1 MTPLIWSKKFHDP
14 TKKNFSIFFSSEN
27 DAKMRNFHKN
37 MNKTVAGPTFCKSVT
52 WGNEHN
58 DPNNLSTPI
67 HDLWII
73 EVLSPQLRSVT

>member
-1 MTPLIWSKKFHDP
+1 MTPP
-14 TKKNFSIFFSSEN
+14 KKNFQNFFLLLKIE
-27 DAKMRNFHKN
+27 AKMRNFHKN
-37 MNKTVAGPTFCKSVT
+37 MNKTVAGPTFCKSVP
-52 WGNEHN
+52 WRNEHN